1 MSVVQTRLIIFV
13 TILTLIVGVAHSQEA
28 EVAAEEEE
36 EEVTAEL
43 VIEDFGTTGLG
54 DTGSFG
60 VGIGGL
66 FEGTALLDVHID
78 FYVNPLIGIRLVL
91 HALLPFAPTT
101 VPTVEVAGDI
111 MLGAIWRSYVVNRIR
126 FYGGLMLGGG
136 IAPFSDLDIL
146 LIPEGFGGFEFY
158 VSPRTTIYVEFGGR
172 STIPLASLNSTPTR
186 ELYPYADGF
195 FFRVGTNFGI
205 K

>member
-1 MSVVQTRLIIFV
+1 MNLVQMRLIIFMI
-13 TILTLIVGVAHSQEA
+13 ILMSIVCVAYAQ
-28 EVAAEEEE
+28 
-36 EEVTAEL
+36 EEVEEDVSAEL
-43 VIEDFGTTGLG
+43 VIEDFDTTGLG

-66 FEGTALLDVHID
+66 FEGSALLDLHID
-78 FYVNPLIGIRLVL
+78 FYVNPLIGIRLTSHVI
-91 HALLPFAPTT
+91 LPFTPST
-101 VPTVEVAGDI
+101 VPTVEVAFDA
-111 MLGAIWRSYVVNRIR
+111 MLGAVWRSYVVNRVR

-136 IAPFSDLDIL
+136 IAPLSDLDIL

-158 VSPRTTIYVEFGGR
+158 VSPETAIYAEFGGR
-172 STIPLASLNSTPTR
+172 STIPLASLNGGVTR

-195 FFRVGTNFGI
+195 FFRVGTRFGL